1 MTAAGPGARTHALT
15 DFSQAGHQDPEG
27 YQVGRLHLVP
37 LPAEERQPWGRLTR
51 RPRLLGG
58 LFGCSRPRQ
67 GQPEQ
72 RQCGAQHPAAC
83 LAALPAPH
91 GRRPRVA
98 AAAAYRPPPRHRHV
112 GPAPPNPGSD
122 TPKPGPDS
130 ETLPRASVSAD
141 ACPSALNQSRLWK
154 FPSAALPQVLQPIPS
169 SALPQTLPKPPPTR
183 IQSCER
189 PQPSRGT
196 SAFHQPVATV
206 ATASRWSDRGLPGG
220 GVQAGGARP
229 RHRECCQ
236 QPAAGPRYRGRGLRR
251 CRVQTGGA
259 PFGSPPRPELRTRT
273 GPVLESRE
281 GQLSPSSPEIPRPRL
296 DPAHSRLNRRL
307 FLFIYQTEG
316 QPASLSLKLQ

>member
-1 MTAAGPGARTHALT
+1 MLPPPPGAARAAAVRRAASCRLPRSPPGTARQPAPRRRRRRLPAAPA
-15 DFSQAGHQDPEG
+15 SQARGARSPQS
-27 YQVGRLHLVP
+27 RLRYP
-37 LPAEERQPWGRLTR
+37 QARS
-51 RPRLLGG
+51 G
-58 LFGCSRPRQ
+58 LRD
-67 GQPEQ
+67 
-72 RQCGAQHPAAC
+72 
-83 LAALPAPH
+83 PAP
-91 GRRPRVA
+91 GVR
-98 AAAAYRPPPRHRHV
+98 
-112 GPAPPNPGSD
+112 
-122 TPKPGPDS
+122 
-130 ETLPRASVSAD
+130 SAD

-154 FPSAALPQVLQPIPS
+154 FPGAALPQVLQPIPS
-169 SALPQTLPKPPPTR
+169 SALPQTLPKPSPTR

-236 QPAAGPRYRGRGLRR
+236 RPAAGPRYRGRGLRR

-296 DPAHSRLNRRL
+296 GPAHSRLNRRL